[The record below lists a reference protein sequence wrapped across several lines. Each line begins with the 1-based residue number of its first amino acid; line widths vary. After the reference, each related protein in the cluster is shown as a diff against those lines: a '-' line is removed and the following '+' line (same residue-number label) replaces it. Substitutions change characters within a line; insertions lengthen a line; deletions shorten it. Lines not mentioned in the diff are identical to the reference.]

1 MEKFFSIKKAAEIT
15 GLTAET
21 LRHYDRIGLVKPA
34 AVSPD
39 TKYRYYTQKE
49 VIRLNTVHALRC
61 MDFSLERI
69 RAMLGS
75 EDFGEIVAMLKE
87 ATENADKKIAE
98 LTEAK
103 ARIERAK
110 SFYEAK
116 AARNEEH
123 GEPFVRTLPAR
134 TILLSD
140 SLHTPTMDNLYDYH
154 RHFYTQVGWENRD
167 KFGFE
172 DAAGVYLQDGRQN
185 MFAVCTKH
193 TDTDG
198 IVTLPAGKWLCAA
211 CDDGDRDAVRETLC
225 AEARKYGCDAPPFCV
240 QMVVL
245 TGILQWKY
253 ELQLPL
259 TRPCRSD
266 AEQQTP

>member
-21 LRHYDRIGLVKPA
+21 LRHYDRIGLVRPA

-154 RHFYTQVGWENRD
+154 RHFYAQVGAD
-167 KFGFE
+167 KKDSFAFA
-172 DAAGVYLQDGRQN
+172 DTAGVYEADGQRN
-185 MFAVCTKH
+185 MFAICERYEP
-193 TDTDG
+193 TDG
-198 IVTLPAGKWLCAA
+198 LRVLPAGTYLCAD
-211 CDDGDRDAVRETLC
+211 CTEDTRESAK
-225 AEARKYGCDAPPFCV
+225 AELLQTAKERGLSPAFV
-240 QMVVL
+240 LHVVVL
-245 TGILQWKY
+245 SGITRWFYRLQVPIGLY
-253 ELQLPL
+253 
-259 TRPCRSD
+259 
-266 AEQQTP
+266 

>member
-1 MEKFFSIKKAAEIT
+1 
-15 GLTAET
+15 
-21 LRHYDRIGLVKPA
+21 
-34 AVSPD
+34 
-39 TKYRYYTQKE
+39 
-49 VIRLNTVHALRC
+49 
-61 MDFSLERI
+61 
-69 RAMLGS
+69 
-75 EDFGEIVAMLKE
+75 MLKE